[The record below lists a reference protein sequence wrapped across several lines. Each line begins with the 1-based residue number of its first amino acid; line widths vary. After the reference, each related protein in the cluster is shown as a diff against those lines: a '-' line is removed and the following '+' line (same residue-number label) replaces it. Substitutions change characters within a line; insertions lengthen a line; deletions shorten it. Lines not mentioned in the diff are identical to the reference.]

1 MDTVIFDDELT
12 PAQTRNLE
20 KIFGCKIMDR
30 TALIL
35 EIFGQRARTREG
47 KLQIEHAQL
56 EYLLPRLTRYWSH
69 LSRQRGS
76 TGSIGGEGESQLEAD
91 RRKIQERLDKISS
104 ELDSVRRQRETQRA
118 GRQRSQWPLASIVGY
133 TNAGK
138 STLLNRLTGAS
149 VLAED
154 KLFATLDPTTRR
166 LRLPTN
172 QNVLLTDTVG
182 FIKKLPHGLV
192 EAFKATLE
200 EVVQADLL
208 VHVVDI
214 SHPLAAEQIDAV
226 NDVLLEIGAAE
237 KPVLMV
243 FNKVDRLAGGVSP
256 VMREK
261 YPHAVSHFRQDGRR
275 DRAAAGGNRHAAPAH
290 PRVTG
295 FARAADGG
303 GGDCAAACRGPGGG
317 KPLQQQARAVQ
328 GPHPA
333 ASALGIRAVRGG
345 GEGLTAPKRGVE
357 FPRRLPHLPGGT
369 FSMAEKPTPVYDE
382 SKIKTLSSL
391 EHIRLRTGMYI
402 GRIGTGIHPDD
413 GCYIL
418 LKEVVDNAMD
428 EYIMG
433 HGKEVE
439 IKIEGNRVRVRDYG
453 RGIPLGKLVD
463 CVSKINTGAKYNDE
477 VFQFSVGLNGVGT
490 KAVNALSKNFF
501 VRSHRDGE
509 FAEASFKVGKLKKED
524 TGKTKEANGT
534 LIEFEPDPEIFKE
547 SEFRLEHVEK
557 RLRHYSYLNTGLK
570 LILKTPALAEP
581 KVFQSRHG
589 LMDLVM
595 EDLASDGSEP
605 IYAPLHYAGKT
616 LEFCFTHSNSRYGET
631 FYSFVNGQYTSDG
644 GTHLSAFREGS
655 AQGGERVWQRQV

>member
-1 MDTVIFDDELT
+1 MRVFLVGVELKSRSPVPAAKAQAAPVHDVRESLDELAELATTAGAEIVGEGVQKLATPVAATYIGQGKAEEFAQTCRGGGVDTVIFDDELT

-20 KIFGCKIMDR
+20 KIIGCRIMDR

-91 RRKIQERLDKISS
+91 RRKIQERLDKISE
-104 ELDSVRRQRETQRA
+104 ELDSVRRQRQTQRA

-214 SHPLAAEQIDAV
+214 SHPQAAEQIDAV

-261 YPHAVSHFRQDGRR
+261 YPHAVSLSAKTGEGVEPLLAELGTQLRPVREFLDLRVPLT
-275 DRAAAGGNRHAAPAH
+275 AAAAIARLHAVGQVVESRYH
-290 PRVTG
+290 SKH
-295 FARAADGG
+295 ARFKV
-303 GGDCAAACRGPGGG
+303 RIP
-317 KPLQQQARAVQ
+317 
-328 GPHPA
+328 PH
-333 ASALGIRAVRGG
+333 LH
-345 GEGLTAPKRGVE
+345 VE
-357 FPRRLPHLPGGT
+357 FAP
-369 FSMAEKPTPVYDE
+369 FVVAEKD
-382 SKIKTLSSL
+382 
-391 EHIRLRTGMYI
+391 
-402 GRIGTGIHPDD
+402 
-413 GCYIL
+413 
-418 LKEVVDNAMD
+418 
-428 EYIMG
+428 
-433 HGKEVE
+433 
-439 IKIEGNRVRVRDYG
+439 
-453 RGIPLGKLVD
+453 
-463 CVSKINTGAKYNDE
+463 
-477 VFQFSVGLNGVGT
+477 
-490 KAVNALSKNFF
+490 
-501 VRSHRDGE
+501 
-509 FAEASFKVGKLKKED
+509 
-524 TGKTKEANGT
+524 
-534 LIEFEPDPEIFKE
+534 
-547 SEFRLEHVEK
+547 
-557 RLRHYSYLNTGLK
+557 
-570 LILKTPALAEP
+570 
-581 KVFQSRHG
+581 
-589 LMDLVM
+589 
-595 EDLASDGSEP
+595 
-605 IYAPLHYAGKT
+605 
-616 LEFCFTHSNSRYGET
+616 
-631 FYSFVNGQYTSDG
+631 
-644 GTHLSAFREGS
+644 
-655 AQGGERVWQRQV
+655 

>member
-1 MDTVIFDDELT
+1 LKSLIQTRDTRSVRVFLIGVELKSRTAADVRESLAELEELAQTAGTQIVGEGIQKLAMPVAATYIGGGKAEEFAKSCKESDVDTVIFDDELS

-91 RRKIQERLDKISS
+91 RRKIQERLDKITD
-104 ELDSVRRQRETQRA
+104 ELDKVRRQRETQRA
-118 GRQRSQWPLASIVGY
+118 GRQRAQWPLASIVGY

-138 STLLNRLTGAS
+138 STLLNRLTGAA

-226 NDVLLEIGAAE
+226 NAVLMEIGAAE

-243 FNKVDRLAGGVSP
+243 FNKIDRAAGGIPP

-261 YPHAVSHFRQDGRR
+261 YPHAVSI
-275 DRAAAGGNRHAAPAH
+275 
-290 PRVTG
+290 
-295 FARAADGG
+295 
-303 GGDCAAACRGPGGG
+303 
-317 KPLQQQARAVQ
+317 
-328 GPHPA
+328 
-333 ASALGIRAVRGG
+333 SAKT
-345 GEGLTAPKRGVE
+345 GEGVG
-357 FPRRLPHLPGGT
+357 
-369 FSMAEKPTPVYDE
+369 
-382 SKIKTLSSL
+382 
-391 EHIRLRTGMYI
+391 
-402 GRIGTGIHPDD
+402 
-413 GCYIL
+413 
-418 LKEVVDNAMD
+418 
-428 EYIMG
+428 
-433 HGKEVE
+433 
-439 IKIEGNRVRVRDYG
+439 
-453 RGIPLGKLVD
+453 PL
-463 CVSKINTGAKYNDE
+463 
-477 VFQFSVGLNGVGT
+477 
-490 KAVNALSKNFF
+490 
-501 VRSHRDGE
+501 
-509 FAEASFKVGKLKKED
+509 
-524 TGKTKEANGT
+524 
-534 LIEFEPDPEIFKE
+534 
-547 SEFRLEHVEK
+547 
-557 RLRHYSYLNTGLK
+557 
-570 LILKTPALAEP
+570 LAELGTQLRP
-581 KVFQSRHG
+581 IREF
-589 LMDLVM
+589 LDLRVPQ
-595 EDLASDGSEP
+595 EKAAVIARIHAVGQVVE
-605 IYAPLHYAGKT
+605 
-616 LEFCFTHSNSRYGET
+616 SRYGGKNARFKVRIPPHLAEE
-631 FYSFVNGQYTSDG
+631 FAPFVV
-644 GTHLSAFREGS
+644 E
-655 AQGGERVWQRQV
+655 